1 MFLLDGKGLAA
12 RIRVE
17 LERVSR
23 DLKKRPG
30 LAVILCGADPASQ
43 IYVRNK
49 QRVAQKLGFHS
60 EEIILDSKIPGE
72 VLSKH
77 ISDLNAR
84 DDIHGIL
91 LQLPLPGH
99 LRAVEHLKEIHPLKD
114 VDGFH
119 PLNVGHLVLGM
130 KTMSPCTPLGVIRL
144 LRQYEIPIKGQN
156 VTIIGKSNV
165 VGRPLA
171 ELFFL
176 EQATVSI
183 CHTDTRDLAEH
194 TKDADILVT
203 AAGYPNLINSTHLGR
218 ECVLIDVGI
227 NRLED
232 GSIRGDMDF
241 EDLCSSPLCRAITPV
256 PGGIGPMTIAMLMQ
270 NTLKAYQN
278 LEGVE
283 GILGKWET
291 FPAKGEGSYR

>member
-1 MFLLDGKGLAA
+1 MQINGAGDTIYNIQETATALK
-12 RIRVE
+12 RVE
-17 LERVSR
+17 MCAAFFYTVPGPKMLWQFGELGYDFSINFNGRTNPKPIRWNYFQEGNRHRLYKAFRALIKLKTENIAFRSSNY
-23 DLKKRPG
+23 DLDVWGTGKRMW
-30 LAVILCGADPASQ
+30 VTDPS
-43 IYVRNK
+43 
-49 QRVAQKLGFHS
+49 
-60 EEIILDSKIPGE
+60 
-72 VLSKH
+72 
-77 ISDLNAR
+77 
-84 DDIHGIL
+84 
-91 LQLPLPGH
+91 
-99 LRAVEHLKEIHPLKD
+99 
-114 VDGFH
+114 
-119 PLNVGHLVLGM
+119 M
-130 KTMSPCTPLGVIRL
+130 
-144 LRQYEIPIKGQN
+144 N